1 MFRHGET
8 CSTGQPALAL
18 PGEMV
23 GVALSFLD
31 GRSLTS
37 FEVASRGTRLAMQGH
52 PNLFKALLVR
62 NQHRT

>member
-1 MFRHGET
+1 MFRLGEM
-8 CSTGQPALAL
+8 CCTGQSTLPA
-18 PGEMV
+18 EMV

-62 NQHRT
+62 S

>member
-1 MFRHGET
+1 MFHHVET
-8 CSTGQPALAL
+8 CSTGKAAL
-18 PGEMV
+18 PTEMV

-37 FEVASRGTRLAMQGH
+37 FEVASRGTRLAMQAH

-62 NQHRT
+62 IQQMT